1 MNQSGGGAARDE
13 HCDGPPP
20 GGDLLE
26 PRAELTD
33 RRMVGGA
40 AFVVD
45 GKIGR
50 RGETSRGETVGRGIT
65 LPRE

>member
-13 HCDGPPP
+13 HCDDPPS
-20 GGDLLE
+20 GDLLA

-45 GKIGR
+45 GKVGR

>member
-1 MNQSGGGAARDE
+1 VVAALLAMSTATV
-13 HCDGPPP
+13 PP